1 MPLFVIGFSCQKI
14 ESKPFKLFYLPKYL
28 FEVVVEEEEKK
39 SWQIYLFKVLIIKLN
54 FLVSK

>member
-28 FEVVVEEEEKK
+28 FEVVVIVEEEEKK
-39 SWQIYLFKVLIIKLN
+39 KLAN
-54 FLVSK
+54 LLV

>member
-28 FEVVVEEEEKK
+28 FEVVVIVEEEKK
-39 SWQIYLFKVLIIKLN
+39 KLPN
-54 FLVSK
+54 LLV